1 MVAVEEARAIAAGRL
16 WLRFTDGA
24 TGMVDLARTI
34 PARFAELREAGY
46 FAGVRLI
53 GGGVGWP
60 NGFDCAPEW
69 LRDQLAENGTVAE
82 RMTTAG
88 TRCGGMQPACPR
100 SVAASV

>member
-24 TGMVDLARTI
+24 TGMVDLARSI

-53 GGGVGWP
+53 GGG
-60 NGFDCAPEW
+60 
-69 LRDQLAENGTVAE
+69 
-82 RMTTAG
+82 
-88 TRCGGMQPACPR
+88 
-100 SVAASV
+100 